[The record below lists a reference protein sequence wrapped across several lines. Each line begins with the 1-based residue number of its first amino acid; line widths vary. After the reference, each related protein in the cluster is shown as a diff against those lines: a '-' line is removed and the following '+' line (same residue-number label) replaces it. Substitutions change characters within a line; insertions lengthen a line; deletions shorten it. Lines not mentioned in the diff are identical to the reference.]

1 MACYI
6 SSRNNRYY
14 AAVEETYGTAAPVTA
29 ANRFN
34 AVTLEAQ
41 LEYERPRRKDKTGTR
56 TDLGFT
62 GELKRKT
69 RFSLQTYLYS
79 RDSGEQAPRY
89 SALVQSALGGAP
101 RAIAGGKAVASAN
114 GLTLTFGAAHGLSL
128 GDAIS
133 VGGDLRFVATVPALD
148 SVTLSAPLRAGAGAG
163 AVTGG
168 AVAYSPATGL
178 KGVTVYDY
186 WDPETAVQ
194 RLLRGSAVNLMELK
208 LNADFHELVFEGQAA
223 DLVDSKSF
231 VAGSGGLGAFPAEP
245 AQQVVNDWPVPGH
258 LGQAWIGTGPEQLH
272 TLVDA
277 RVRIKNNIDFRS
289 KDFGALA
296 PRCIVPGD
304 REVTVDLEMYS
315 QDRTVFDE
323 IYQAARQQS
332 PIGLTLQMGEAEGS
346 MCGVYIPALI
356 PAVPELL
363 DDEERLRWRLR
374 GCKAIGTGEDEVHVA
389 FG

>member
-14 AAVEETYGTAAPVTA
+14 AAVEESYGTAAPVTA

-41 LEYERPRRKDKTGTR
+41 FEYERPRRRDKTGTR

-69 RFSLQTYLYS
+69 RFALQTYLYS
-79 RDSGEQAPRY
+79 RESGDQAPRY
-89 SALVQSALGGAP
+89 GALVQSALGGAP
-101 RAIAGGKAVASAN
+101 RVVGGGKAVASVN
-114 GLTLTFGAAHGLSL
+114 GLTLTFGSAHGLTL
-128 GDAIS
+128 GDAIT
-133 VGGDLRFVATVPALD
+133 VGGELRFVAAAPD
-148 SVTLSAPLRAGAGAG
+148 SNSVTLSAPLSGAAGQ
-163 AVTGG
+163 VTGG
-168 AVAYSPATGL
+168 TVVYSPATGL

-194 RLLRGSAVNLMELK
+194 RLLRGSAVNTMELK
-208 LNADFHELVFEGQAA
+208 LNADFHELTFEGQAA
-223 DLVDSKSF
+223 DLVDNKSF
-231 VAGSGGLGAFPAEP
+231 VEGSGGLSTFPAEP
-245 AQQVVNDWPVPGH
+245 EREMVNDWPVPGH
-258 LGQAWIGTGPEQLH
+258 LGQAWIGTGPDQLH

-277 RVRIKNNIDFRS
+277 KVRIKNNIDFRS

-296 PRCIVPGD
+296 PRCIVAGD
-304 REVTVDLEMYS
+304 REVTVELELYS
-315 QDRTVFDE
+315 QDRAVFDE

-332 PIGLTLQMGEAEGS
+332 PIGLTLQMGDAEGS

-363 DDEERLRWRLR
+363 DGEERLRWRLR
-374 GCKAIGTGEDEVHVA
+374 GCKAIGTGEDEIHVA